1 MNPFTI
7 VTGLASDYVVQTWLR
22 GSITPAAYALGDV
35 LVCNCYRSGTTTALF
50 QPAVTFYTK
59 NGNQTGYT
67 EGQLLISLSNAQ
79 ASLLVPGIRYG
90 LEVTWSP
97 LLNLTKVAAIV
108 RIPLVVLPRA
118 YP

>member
-7 VTGLASDYVVQTWLR
+7 VTGLASDYTVQTWLR
-22 GSITPAAYALGDV
+22 GGITPAAYALGDV
-35 LVCNCYRSGTTTALF
+35 LVGYCYRSGTTTALF

-59 NGNQTGYT
+59 GGSQTGYT
-67 EGQLLISLSNAQ
+67 QGQILISLSNAQ

-97 LLNLTKVAAIV
+97 LSNLTKVAAIV
-108 RIPLVVLPRA
+108 RVSLVVLPRA

>member
-7 VTGLASDYVVQTWLR
+7 VTGLATDYIVQTWLR
-22 GSITPAAYALGDV
+22 GSTTPAAYALGDV
-35 LVCNCYRSGTTTALF
+35 LVGNCYRSGTTMALF

-59 NGNQTGYT
+59 SGSQTGYT
-67 EGQLLISLSNAQ
+67 EGQILISLSNNQ
-79 ASLLVPGIRYG
+79 ASLLAPGIRYG

-97 LLNLTKVAAIV
+97 QLNLTKVAAIV
-108 RIPLVVLPRA
+108 RVPLVVLTRA